1 MGRPY
6 HFSKT
11 PLKIRG
17 PAPEYG
23 QDNQP
28 VLEDL
33 LGMDPAAYQT
43 LVDDSIVASA
53 PLTGEALTRLSPEK
67 SVEMGLLAAWDPDY
81 LEKLGL
87 A

>member
-23 QDNQP
+23 QHNQP
-28 VLEDL
+28 VLENL
-33 LGMDPAAYQT
+33 LGMDPAAYQV

-53 PLTGEALTRLSPEK
+53 PLTGEALTRLSPERP
-67 SVEMGLLAAWDPDY
+67 VEMGLLAAWDPDY

-87 A
+87 T